1 MKVNGTEITFIT
13 DTYADMF
20 HRKAVIAVKKKSG
33 RYYGDITINIPYYS
47 LDDGECFLGNDC
59 PKLISEMVK
68 CGYLEIVDQIKVNM
82 STYNIGRFTE
92 RFQREFGSETYEVVE
107 ENRRT

>member
-33 RYYGDITINIPYYS
+33 RYYGDITINIPCYS
-47 LDDGECFLGNDC
+47 LGNDC

-68 CGYLEIVDQIKVNM
+68 CGYLEIVGQIKVNM

-92 RFQREFGSETYEVVE
+92 RFQREFGSETQETE
-107 ENRRT
+107 WKAG

>member
-20 HRKAVIAVKKKSG
+20 RRKAVIAVKKKSG

-47 LDDGECFLGNDC
+47 LDGVGCYFFYNA
-59 PKLISEMVK
+59 KLSS
-68 CGYLEIVDQIKVNM
+68 IKSNQAVL
-82 STYNIGRFTE
+82 
-92 RFQREFGSETYEVVE
+92 
-107 ENRRT
+107 